1 MLLFRLGWS
10 QESILIVVANKPAQ
24 SGSWDDGI
32 TRVDIRSP
40 ETHLGVPTL
49 AATPEEGRDES
60 LTS

>member
-1 MLLFRLGWS
+1 VARTLVSAAPRLWTPDVMEFGLS
-10 QESILIVVANKPAQ
+10 YRTSAGTPAC
-24 SGSWDDGI
+24 SA
-32 TRVDIRSP
+32 